1 MHMTSCLTILAHF
14 VLQHAHFIRFDD
26 GPFVQH
32 VNPMKAMLD
41 STFGLE
47 DMHPNTNVLHVPAYS
62 TVLLVWRSTSL
73 MDHPMH
79 LHGPKMS
86 IIDIA
91 LPDKRQDC
99 TLAKCKLNS
108 YYESHE
114 DVRAL
119 AASIQPHTSVL
130 KDTFIL
136 PAGGAVVTRIHTQE
150 PALWYSHCHLEMHH
164 FDGMA
169 FILNVGNYSGSERAL
184 PQDYPSCESPFLQGH
199 MQHPSCDCYENPN
212 AILSTS
218 LTADYQCSRDHL
230 CHHVFSRPA
239 NLEKYHFVGG
249 DAIHSAYE
257 AVPGYAISLIAL
269 ELVCMAWI
277 LTLMRY
283 PKTVSKSQRVSNL
296 ATSFSTGEDSHTQT
310 AIPSAREKWVESA
323 VEVEESLAQKKRI
336 VRHIL

>member
-1 MHMTSCLTILAHF
+1 
-14 VLQHAHFIRFDD
+14 
-26 GPFVQH
+26 
-32 VNPMKAMLD
+32 
-41 STFGLE
+41 
-47 DMHPNTNVLHVPAYS
+47 
-62 TVLLVWRSTSL
+62 
-73 MDHPMH
+73 
-79 LHGPKMS
+79 MS

-114 DVRAL
+114 DARAL

-323 VEVEESLAQKKRI
+323 VEVEESLAQKQADSSPHFMKQLIAIIRAQYRVYKPLCKSFII
-336 VRHIL
+336 VHLSEVYVFVFCSCTQLENVSFAHTQLSPSPQA